1 MATSPVVTAL
11 RVFTYPLGSH
21 SRKVLLTGC
30 SLLLTTLLVSHNST
44 AQQPIKPSPGS
55 PCAGKTRIRGFGI
68 PRDAPKQ
75 ITQSVRARGVIICLG
90 AGVCHIKLLSGQEL
104 DLNPPQNPRGVGDTM
119 NVGDKDDTMIFTC
132 ANGAPQCGVTVC
144 D

>member
-1 MATSPVVTAL
+1 MAL
-11 RVFTYPLGSH
+11 RSFTYPLRPL
-21 SRKVLLTGC
+21 SRKVLLTAC
-30 SLLLTTLLVSHNST
+30 SLLLTTVLVNHNST
-44 AQQPIKPSPGS
+44 AQQPIKPNPNS
-55 PCAGKTRIRGFGI
+55 PCAGKTRTRGFGI

-104 DLNPPQNPRGVGDTM
+104 DLNPPQHPTGLGDTM
-119 NVGDKDDTMIFTC
+119 NVGDKDDTLIFTC
-132 ANGAPQCGVTVC
+132 GNDAKQCGITVC

>member
-1 MATSPVVTAL
+1 MTTFRVVTAL
-11 RVFTYPLGSH
+11 RCFTYPLRPRLRTLGMT
-21 SRKVLLTGC
+21 VCALF
-30 SLLLTTLLVSHNST
+30 LTTILANHSST
-44 AQQPIKPSPGS
+44 AQQPIKPAPGS
-55 PCAGKTRIRGFGI
+55 PCAGKTRTRGFGI

-90 AGVCHIKLLSGQEL
+90 PGVCHIKLVSGPEL
-104 DLNPPQNPRGVGDTM
+104 DLNPPANPRGLGDTM

-132 ANGAPQCGVTVC
+132 GNGAPKCGVTVC